1 MQFEIYMASYLLKKQ
16 NSMLAHICPDNGMLS
31 HGNIASPEM
40 KAFVG
45 ILTNHNKDFMIYLP
59 KNVLTRWM

>member
-1 MQFEIYMASYLLKKQ
+1 
-16 NSMLAHICPDNGMLS
+16 MLAQICPDNGMLS
-31 HGNIASPEM
+31 HGNIATPEM

-45 ILTNHNKDFMIYLP
+45 VLTNHNKNFMIYLP